1 MCYNIYRKKHERET
15 TMLKKFIN
23 YFELNKPY
31 QFDITDITAPIYAM
45 CAFGIMFGFNMNIL
59 FFIGS
64 AISTATCWMARRL
77 NLVVLNASLFLLNL
91 YNVVMM
97 FL

>member
-1 MCYNIYRKKHERET
+1 MFKK
-15 TMLKKFIN
+15 LIN

-45 CAFGIMFGFNMNIL
+45 CAFGIMLGFNMNVL

-64 AISTATCWMARRL
+64 AISTVTCWKAKRL

-91 YNVVMM
+91 YNLIMM
-97 FL
+97 FV

>member
-1 MCYNIYRKKHERET
+1 
-15 TMLKKFIN
+15 MLKKLIN

-31 QFDITDITAPIYAM
+31 RFDITDITAPIYAM

-64 AISTATCWMARRL
+64 AISTATCWQARRI

-91 YNVVMM
+91 YNIIMM
-97 FL
+97 FV